1 MITFLS
7 THNPAQTKAPR
18 KLSTTPLHGQLF
30 EGTGNMTSQ
39 VIILWTCAYLVEF
52 GAVIYF
58 TRATARRIVG
68 ALIGG
73 ASAGLL
79 GLGAIAL
86 CKAFGWWQI
95 PFSLTPFFLPL
106 FYAGLA
112 ISLTPIYLVTWRL
125 ARRFRWRGLAVFI
138 ASVAVIGP
146 PRDYLIAATFP
157 KWMVFAPGVTPI
169 LADALTYV
177 GMVAVGHVVM
187 SLIAGPAIEDQ
198 LARTRLKA
206 AETTQA

>member
-1 MITFLS
+1 
-7 THNPAQTKAPR
+7 
-18 KLSTTPLHGQLF
+18 
-30 EGTGNMTSQ
+30 MTSLE
-39 VIILWTCAYLVEF
+39 IILWTGAYLVEF

-58 TRATARRIVG
+58 TRATARRVVG

-79 GLGAIAL
+79 GLVAIVV
-86 CKAFGWWQI
+86 CKARGWWQI
-95 PFSLTPFFLPL
+95 PFSSAPFFLPL
-106 FYAGLA
+106 FYVGLA

-138 ASVAVIGP
+138 GSVTVIGP

-169 LADALTYV
+169 LADAVTYV
-177 GMVAVGHVVM
+177 GMVAVGHAVM
-187 SLIAGPAIEDQ
+187 RLIAGPAIQDQ

-206 AETTQA
+206 AETTKA